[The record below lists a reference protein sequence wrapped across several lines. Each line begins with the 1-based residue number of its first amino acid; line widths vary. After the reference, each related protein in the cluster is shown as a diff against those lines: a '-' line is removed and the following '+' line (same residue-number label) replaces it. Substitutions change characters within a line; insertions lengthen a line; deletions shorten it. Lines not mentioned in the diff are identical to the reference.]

1 MNRYHVTFY
10 YLATG
15 MEGRAL
21 EKDHGMVNAGTP
33 EAARQEICDRL
44 YGGDPF
50 ALSCLNAKEV
60 VPKQPAGAVRV
71 VDTPPTQEQPRRQGK
86 VYTMVTERR
95 DELRLQINNM
105 YQDIEMLEEELS
117 ELEDYLA

>member
-15 MEGRAL
+15 MEVGAL
-21 EKDHGMVNAGTP
+21 VKDHGMVNAGNP
-33 EAARQEICDRL
+33 EEAKQEICNRL

-50 ALSCLNAKEV
+50 ALGCLTAKEI
-60 VPKQPAGAVRV
+60 VPKQPTRAIKV
-71 VDTPPTQEQPRRQGK
+71 VDTPPIQEQPRRQGK
-86 VYTMVTERR
+86 VYAMVEARR
-95 DELRLQINNM
+95 NELQSRISCM